1 MIDSH
6 IISTLGWTLIHFLW
20 QGTAIVLVYW
30 LVSRSSESLHAKYWT
45 GMGAVVLSLFV
56 PISHFFTQ
64 IQSYSLVGLT
74 AQMTPSSITMATIQ
88 PSTGDLLMALVNQMI
103 PYLVAVWALVVI
115 VMTLG
120 LVRSWF
126 QLNAIEHDCEPA
138 LSSELK
144 KFIKNMA
151 IKLDLATIPLLKVS
165 QEVLVPAAYGIYKP
179 TVLLPLSLMSQLP
192 KEQIH
197 AIITHELCHL
207 KRNDFLHNII
217 QITADVL
224 LFFHPAIRWMNND
237 IRQVREQCCDQLV
250 LSQKTNAI
258 TYAKALTN
266 IASLSQGMAFNPRLQ
281 IGIHDGQLLKR
292 VKYLLQN
299 KSSQSS
305 IMVFVPL
312 ALMLLTCFY
321 VFKTPDTDNSSNI
334 KATNTSV
341 SGTTQSKRFVNHQ
354 FFPKTEPVVKQEQT
368 HLVTEATEFDIN
380 LALPEKS
387 ASEFQSSPSLSQW
400 QEVAVPSQPN
410 MEATTANPTTALE
423 NEMTVASLSDVTWE
437 DVVTIEPVINNQPI
451 KTTSSTP
458 QLLEYI
464 APEFPRQLWA
474 SQVEQT
480 VIANFKIAPNGRVDD
495 VHIRSQGKQLAQF
508 ELSVKKALKQWRFKK
523 SSLTHANTQ
532 QTYQRIFEFKI
543 SDEVTKN
550 CQRVT
555 TGSRMRKAVSCN
567 R

>member
-20 QGTAIVLVYW
+20 QGTAIVAVYW
-30 LVSRSSESLHAKYWT
+30 LISRSSQSLHAKYWT
-45 GMGAVVLSLFV
+45 GMGAVLLSLFV
-56 PISHFFTQ
+56 PINHFVSHMDG
-64 IQSYSLVGLT
+64 YSSQGLVLHTST
-74 AQMTPSSITMATIQ
+74 ASFGMAAIQ

-103 PYLVAVWALVVI
+103 PYLVATWALVVI

-120 LVRSWF
+120 LIRSWF
-126 QLNAIEHDCEPA
+126 ELNAIEHDCEPA

-144 KFIKNMA
+144 QFIKNMA
-151 IKLDLATIPLLKVS
+151 IKLDLASIPLLKVS
-165 QEVLVPAAYGIYKP
+165 KDVLVPAAYGIYKP

-207 KRNDFLHNII
+207 KRNDFLHNIV

-266 IASLSQGMAFNPRLQ
+266 IASLSHDMAFNPKLQ
-281 IGIHDGQLLKR
+281 IGISDGQLLKR

-312 ALMLLTCFY
+312 ALMMLTCIY
-321 VFKTPDTDNSSNI
+321 VFKTPAIDGQ
-334 KATNTSV
+334 TSFE
-341 SGTTQSKRFVNHQ
+341 SAAETENKNKQSKRFVNHQ
-354 FFPKTEPVVKQEQT
+354 FFPKAVPVTTQEPDF
-368 HLVTEATEFDIN
+368 LVTEATQFDTQ
-380 LALPEKS
+380 LTLPEKA
-387 ASEFQSSPSLSQW
+387 ASQVQAPQSEIQQW
-400 QEVAVPSQPN
+400 QPEVDTQTPTISQDMASVPQP
-410 MEATTANPTTALE
+410 
-423 NEMTVASLSDVTWE
+423 EMTIQPMDGIALDEIITLPVAS
-437 DVVTIEPVINNQPI
+437 NNQPI
-451 KTTSSTP
+451 KTTTSTP

-480 VIANFKIAPNGRVDD
+480 VIANFKISPNGRVDD
-495 VHIRSQGKQLAQF
+495 IHIRSKGKQFALF
-508 ELSVKKALKQWRFKK
+508 EFSVKKALKQWRFNKA
-523 SSLTHANTQ
+523 SLTHANTQ